1 MGGRSVSLP
10 SHPDLLAEK
19 LQTRSILTLH
29 LVSFQGVRSAR
40 AIEAQGFAVAP
51 VRLVNRVAYARSL
64 MVGQVAQ
71 EFRPNDK
78 AAKEAAALHTF
89 VCTHLYASRKETR
102 TDGRKAKLRR
112 GA

>member
-1 MGGRSVSLP
+1 MAAVGSEAN
-10 SHPDLLAEK
+10 DA
-19 LQTRSILTLH
+19 
-29 LVSFQGVRSAR
+29 AR

-51 VRLVNRVAYARSL
+51 VRLVSRVAYARSL

-71 EFRPNDK
+71 EFRPNGK
-78 AAKEAAALHTF
+78 AAKEATALHTF
-89 VCTHLYASRKETR
+89 MCIHLYASRKETR